1 MFFSVNAAL
10 LHTKSDTFFIYL
22 CVPL

>member
-1 MFFSVNAAL
+1 MFFSINAAL